1 MTESCCLALRRSLFL
16 NVLLCLSVKHFL
28 ICCLR
33 SQKKTPEVF
42 SFTLVLSRME
52 FILFWGVCGDKEKDG
67 DV

>member
-1 MTESCCLALRRSLFL
+1 M

-33 SQKKTPEVF
+33 SQKETPEVF